1 MPAIFTVVA
10 PYPYR
15 HPVAAPDAPVGS
27 ELLRFIGQGRHRV
40 AGIGVGCHRVRRNV
54 LIQIHDLCNKG
65 ILSGIGAADRYR
77 NGHGL
82 RGGGGMPFDPDYL
95 TVTGW
100 DHYIIDPVGG
110 AEDMEGN
117 RCRIIR
123 RQILICP
130 QCDGGNHIRIYSVFY
145 IRGLNFS
152 FRRSFIKPDNTNA
165 EGADDVG
172 IVLLSSGAA
181 CPGGDAKVAE
191 FQEH

>member
-1 MPAIFTVVA
+1 
-10 PYPYR
+10 
-15 HPVAAPDAPVGS
+15 
-27 ELLRFIGQGRHRV
+27 
-40 AGIGVGCHRVRRNV
+40 
-54 LIQIHDLCNKG
+54 
-65 ILSGIGAADRYR
+65 
-77 NGHGL
+77 
-82 RGGGGMPFDPDYL
+82 MPFHPDYL

-130 QCDGGNHIRIYSVFY
+130 QCDGGDHIRIYSVFD

-152 FRRSFIKPDNTNA
+152 FRRSFIKPDDTNA
-165 EGADDVG
+165 KGADDVG

>member
-1 MPAIFTVVA
+1 M
-10 PYPYR
+10 
-15 HPVAAPDAPVGS
+15 
-27 ELLRFIGQGRHRV
+27 
-40 AGIGVGCHRVRRNV
+40 
-54 LIQIHDLCNKG
+54 LIQIHDFCDKG
-65 ILSGIGAADRYR
+65 ILSGIGAADRYC

-82 RGGGGMPFDPDYL
+82 WGRGGMPFDPDYL
-95 TVTGW
+95 AVTGW

-110 AEDMEGN
+110 AENMEGN

-130 QCDGGNHIRIYSVFY
+130 QCDGGDHIRIYSVFD

-152 FRRSFIKPDNTNA
+152 FRRSFIKPDDTNA
-165 EGADDVG
+165 KGADDVG

>member
-1 MPAIFTVVA
+1 M
-10 PYPYR
+10 YKR
-15 HPVAAPDAPVGS
+15 Q

-110 AEDMEGN
+110 AENMEGN

-130 QCDGGNHIRIYSVFY
+130 QCDGCLLYTSLCAAVTQIPLQDIRQAQSTI
-145 IRGLNFS
+145 I
-152 FRRSFIKPDNTNA
+152 PNA
-165 EGADDVG
+165 SR
-172 IVLLSSGAA
+172 I
-181 CPGGDAKVAE
+181 
-191 FQEH
+191 

>member
-1 MPAIFTVVA
+1 
-10 PYPYR
+10 
-15 HPVAAPDAPVGS
+15 
-27 ELLRFIGQGRHRV
+27 
-40 AGIGVGCHRVRRNV
+40 
-54 LIQIHDLCNKG
+54 
-65 ILSGIGAADRYR
+65 
-77 NGHGL
+77 
-82 RGGGGMPFDPDYL
+82 MPFDPDYL

-110 AEDMEGN
+110 AENMEGN

-130 QCDGGNHIRIYSVFY
+130 QCDGGDHIRIYSVFD

-172 IVLLSSGAA
+172 KRMCRCLSRRRCQGR
-181 CPGGDAKVAE
+181 
-191 FQEH
+191 